1 MGQYIKSVFDLPSSV
16 SYSMKKMM
24 EVMLVNG
31 LKKPKP
37 LYNVCPKTMLL
48 SILQRTLSIHQV
60 QLLTSLEQTKNSK
73 HTHTHEQKSRKKPCW
88 DNVVLHGPTKQ
99 FTTYHPQ
106 YTTGRQTTAVLS
118 QGDLDVKQFQ
128 NISCIH
134 LQLPACCSLLPGQK
148 FVPFAANLFNSRYHI
163 HCI

>member
-48 SILQRTLSIHQV
+48 GILQQTLSIHQV
-60 QLLTSLEQTKNSK
+60 QLLTSLEQTKNYKS
-73 HTHTHEQKSRKKPCW
+73 THRHRKTVKKTRRGKRCA
-88 DNVVLHGPTKQ
+88 KQ
-99 FTTYHPQ
+99 STWSNE
-106 YTTGRQTTAVLS
+106 A
-118 QGDLDVKQFQ
+118 
-128 NISCIH
+128 I
-134 LQLPACCSLLPGQK
+134 
-148 FVPFAANLFNSRYHI
+148 YHI
-163 HCI
+163 PPIVYNCN

>member
-1 MGQYIKSVFDLPSSV
+1 MFTSYLVLLRKIFPLIKAKQYFVTTKRKTLPKNLKFTTLKHCNFMGQYIKSVFDLPSSV

-99 FTTYHPQ
+99 FTTYHP
-106 YTTGRQTTAVLS
+106 
-118 QGDLDVKQFQ
+118 
-128 NISCIH
+128 
-134 LQLPACCSLLPGQK
+134 
-148 FVPFAANLFNSRYHI
+148 
-163 HCI
+163 